1 MAVAHRKKHN
11 DNGFSD
17 LQVGRSTFW
26 TVLERI
32 LLEQNNKK

>member
-1 MAVAHRKKHN
+1 LAIGKKHN
-11 DNGFSD
+11 NKEFSG
-17 LQVGRSTFW
+17 LQPGRSTFW